1 MTDPL
6 EVSERDREEEW
17 RAVKDSNERYEVSSA
32 GRVRNARRKTIRT
45 PNMNSCGY
53 ARIVFLSGGKRI
65 RKFVHRCVAEAFIP
79 SVDGKTLVDHIDGD
93 RTNNRVENL
102 RWTTQSENLLNGK
115 VRKDKKHSSLRN
127 IVKCG
132 KKFRWK
138 VILDGVAHH
147 GQTFATDREAYA
159 DLLVHAPELSPYLRI
174 YPLPASLSA

>member
-1 MTDPL
+1 
-6 EVSERDREEEW
+6 
-17 RAVKDSNERYEVSSA
+17 
-32 GRVRNARRKTIRT
+32 
-45 PNMNSCGY
+45 MNSSGY
-53 ARIVFLSGGKRI
+53 ARLVFHAGGQRI

-79 SVDGKTLVDHIDGD
+79 NVEGKTLVDHIDGD
-93 RTNNRVENL
+93 RTNNCIKNL

-159 DLLVHAPELSPYLRI
+159 DLLAHASDLSPYLRL
-174 YPLPASLSA
+174 YPLPLPASA